1 MAADRSWRRIA
12 WLILGIGGL
21 IVAGGV
27 ALGYGSLRLALYGER
42 TIGEV
47 IEIVREGDMY
57 SPVVLFR
64 LPSGR
69 LHEVRDLGVGA
80 PDFALGDE
88 VIVYYA
94 PGNPDDFRLGTFERL
109 WASAIIVT
117 GFGGF
122 WLLFGLVAWGLSSG
136 GELFILGERA
146 FGTIAA
152 AAFVLGIWATWNAYT
167 LYASGAR
174 GEGTVVDVRESTSR
188 DEETITRPD
197 GREYRRTV
205 ERKSYAPV
213 VRFATATGREIEFFG
228 RGGSGASYAIGAR
241 VPVLYDPAEP
251 IRAYILS
258 FVDLWLPSVAAW
270 AVALIFGGAVWL
282 SRRVRG
288 A

>member
-1 MAADRSWRRIA
+1 MAADRSWRRIV

-21 IVAGGV
+21 IVAGGI

-47 IEIVREGDMY
+47 VEIAREGDMY

-69 LHEVRDLGVGA
+69 LHEVKDLGVGA

-88 VIVYYA
+88 VVVYYA
-94 PGNPDDFRLGTFERL
+94 PADPDDFRLGTFERL

-117 GFGGF
+117 GFGCF
-122 WLLFGLVAWGLSSG
+122 CLMFGLVAWGLSSG
-136 GELFILGERA
+136 LDLAVLGERA

-152 AAFVLGIWATWNAYT
+152 VAFILGVWATWHAWT
-167 LYASGAR
+167 LYANGAR

-205 ERKSYAPV
+205 
-213 VRFATATGREIEFFG
+213 
-228 RGGSGASYAIGAR
+228 
-241 VPVLYDPAEP
+241 
-251 IRAYILS
+251 
-258 FVDLWLPSVAAW
+258 
-270 AVALIFGGAVWL
+270 
-282 SRRVRG
+282 
-288 A
+288 